1 MLRLLGA
8 LVREYIEHGEPVS
21 SQWLAGHAGCAVS
34 SATVRNVLARLEEQG
49 FVKQPH
55 TSAGRV
61 PTDRGYRQYVDVLM
75 QGRRPARPAP
85 DVEARLR
92 QGGSMPEV
100 LAHASHELAR
110 VSRSTSASPGR
121 RPPSACCSG
130 SSSSRSTAAACWS
143 WSWR

>member
-1 MLRLLGA
+1 MAGQARRLR
-8 LVREYIEHGEPVS
+8 R
-21 SQWLAGHAGCAVS
+21 S

-61 PTDRGYRQYVDVLM
+61 PTDLGYRHCVDVLM
-75 QGRRPARPAP
+75 QDAPARRAP

-110 VSRSTSASPGR
+110 QTQHVGFAGR

-143 WSWR
+143 WWWR